1 MLIFAGANT
10 KILTTTKTTNFGQV
24 VIITS
29 LAFVVAQLDVSI
41 VNLALPQIALS
52 YHAGISTLQWVVDA
66 YTLAFAVLMLSAGSL
81 SDRLGALRIFQI
93 GILIFGIA
101 SAGCGLADSSLSLV
115 VFRVLQGIGAATM
128 IPSSLS
134 LLNQAFAHEP
144 ATRARAIGLWTAA
157 GSAAMAAGP
166 LIGGILIHLSNWR
179 FIFYVNIPFCLAGF
193 VLSFKLNKAP
203 AAAVAKKFDTA
214 GQLIWMLAATL
225 LIAAIIEWHQ
235 FGFQSPLIWGGLI
248 LSALLFVLFI
258 RIEKRVLHPIL
269 PLHLFTS
276 SRFNVLLLLGG
287 VLNGTYYGSVF
298 VLSLYLQNVLHYTSI
313 GAGLAFV
320 PLTVGFVITNLLS
333 GKIINR
339 FGIGKSILAGLI
351 IFAIGFAGL
360 FSAAADTPYWQ
371 LFFPFLIMPVGMGM
385 AVPAMITGIL
395 SSVDKSLS
403 GTASAVLNT
412 IRQTGGAIGVA
423 TFGAMAAGGEAA
435 ILSAIPV
442 IAGVAIGLIIFTVI
456 LTLRYVQMEN
466 DLPG

>member
-1 MLIFAGANT
+1 LVLK
-10 KILTTTKTTNFGQV
+10 KIDKTNFGQV

-41 VNLALPQIALS
+41 VNLALPQIAQS

-101 SAGCGLADSSLSLV
+101 SAGCGLADSSLCLV
-115 VFRVLQGIGAATM
+115 IFRVLQGIGAATM

-134 LLNQAFAHEP
+134 ILNQAFAHEP
-144 ATRARAIGLWTAA
+144 ATRTRAVGLWTAA
-157 GSAAMAAGP
+157 GSSAMAAGP
-166 LIGGILIHLSNWR
+166 LIGGLLIHISNWR

-193 VLSFKLNKAP
+193 ILSFKLHKD
-203 AAAVAKKFDTA
+203 AVSTTAKKFDTI
-214 GQLIWMLAATL
+214 GQLLWMLAATL

-235 FGFQSPLIWGGLI
+235 FGFQNPLIWGGLLLSLI
-248 LSALLFVLFI
+248 LFALFLT
-258 RIEKRVLHPIL
+258 IEKHVTHPIL
-269 PLHLFTS
+269 PLHLFHAA
-276 SRFNVLLLLGG
+276 RFNVLLLLGG

-298 VLSLYLQNVLHYTSI
+298 VLSLYLQNVLHYPSI
-313 GAGLAFV
+313 TAGLAFI
-320 PLTVGFVITNLLS
+320 PLTIGFVITNLLS

-339 FGIGKSILAGLI
+339 FGIGPSIIAGLI

-360 FSAAADTPYWQ
+360 FVAAENTPYWQ

-385 AVPAMITGIL
+385 AVPAMITGVL
-395 SSVDKSLS
+395 ASVDKSLS

-423 TFGAMAAGGEAA
+423 AFGALAVGGQASV
-435 ILSAIPV
+435 LSAIPL
-442 IAGVAIGLIIFTVI
+442 IAAVAICLIVLTII
-456 LTLRYVQMEN
+456 LTLKYVKMK
-466 DLPG
+466 G

>member
-1 MLIFAGANT
+1 LKTIG
-10 KILTTTKTTNFGQV
+10 KISFGWV
-24 VIITS
+24 VTITS

-41 VNLALPQIALS
+41 VNLALPQIARS

-101 SAGCGLADSSLSLV
+101 SAGCGLADSSISLIF
-115 VFRVLQGIGAATM
+115 FRVLQGIGAATM

-144 ATRARAIGLWTAA
+144 STRARAVGLWTAA
-157 GSAAMAAGP
+157 GSSAMAAGP
-166 LIGGILIHLSNWR
+166 LIGGLLIHISNWR
-179 FIFYVNIPFCLAGF
+179 FIFYVNIPFCLAALI
-193 VLSFKLNKAP
+193 LSFKLHKS
-203 AAAVAKKFDTA
+203 AVASTTKKFDMA
-214 GQLIWMLAATL
+214 GQLVWMLAATL

-235 FGFQSPLIWGGLI
+235 FGIQNPVIWGGLL
-248 LSALLFVLFI
+248 LSLFLFTLFLQ
-258 RIEKRVLHPIL
+258 IEKRAPHPIL
-269 PLHLFTS
+269 PLHLFDF
-276 SRFNVLLLLGG
+276 SRFNVLLLVGG

-298 VLSLYLQNVLHYTSI
+298 VISLYLQNVLHYTSMT
-313 GAGLAFV
+313 AGLAFI

-339 FGIGKSILAGLI
+339 FGIRPSIITGLV
-351 IFAIGFAGL
+351 IFAAGFSGL
-360 FSAAADTPYWQ
+360 FVAKADTPYWQ
-371 LFFPFLIMPVGMGM
+371 LFIPFLIMPIGMGM

-423 TFGAMAAGGEAA
+423 AFGALAAGGPAT
-435 ILSAIPV
+435 ILSAIPL
-442 IAGVAIGLIIFTVI
+442 IATVAISLIILTVI
-456 LTLRYVQMEN
+456 LTLSYVKQHN
-466 DLPG
+466 

>member
-1 MLIFAGANT
+1 L
-10 KILTTTKTTNFGQV
+10 KTTAQISFGWV
-24 VIITS
+24 VTITS

-101 SAGCGLADSSLSLV
+101 SAGCGLADSSLSLII
-115 VFRVLQGIGAATM
+115 FRVLQGIGAATM

-144 ATRARAIGLWTAA
+144 ATRARAVGLWTAA
-157 GSAAMAAGP
+157 GSSAMAAGP
-166 LIGGILIHLSNWR
+166 LIGGLLIHISNWR
-179 FIFYVNIPFCLAGF
+179 FIFYVNIPFCLAAF
-193 VLSFKLNKAP
+193 ILSFKLHKSV
-203 AAAVAKKFDTA
+203 VASVTKKFDMA
-214 GQLIWMLAATL
+214 GQLVWMLAATL

-235 FGFQSPLIWGGLI
+235 FGIQNPVIWGGL
-248 LSALLFVLFI
+248 LFSLLLFTLFLQ
-258 RIEKRVLHPIL
+258 IEKRVSHPIL
-269 PLHLFTS
+269 PLHLFHF
-276 SRFNVLLLLGG
+276 SRFNVLLLVGG

-298 VLSLYLQNVLHYTSI
+298 VISLYLQNVLHYTSMK
-313 GAGLAFV
+313 AGLAFI

-339 FGIGKSILAGLI
+339 FGIRPSIITGLV
-351 IFAIGFAGL
+351 IFGVGFAGL
-360 FSAAADTPYWQ
+360 FVAKANTPYWQ
-371 LFFPFLIMPVGMGM
+371 LFIPFLIMPIGMGM
-385 AVPAMITGIL
+385 AVPAMTTGIL
-395 SSVDKSLS
+395 SSVDKALS

-423 TFGAMAAGGEAA
+423 AFGALAAGGPAA
-435 ILSAIPV
+435 ILGTIPL
-442 IAGVAIGLIIFTVI
+442 IATVSISLIILTAI
-456 LTLRYVQMEN
+456 LTLNYVKQEN
-466 DLPG
+466 